1 MKIVC
6 EHISK
11 SFKDKQ
17 VISDFSYEF
26 EGGRAYLICGASGT
40 GKTTLLNLIM
50 GLLKADSGKILKD
63 GITFSAV
70 FQEDRLLEDL
80 DPVTN
85 VLAVSP
91 DLTEKAVKEALSEVL
106 SEGDLDKP
114 VKELSG
120 GQKRRVAVVRALMHD
135 SSCLILDEP
144 FTGMDPDTIDKVRT
158 FISKHAG
165 KRIVLLVSHENIN
178 ENHLIKVAL

>member
-1 MKIVC
+1 MIILKDIK
-6 EHISK
+6 K
-11 SFKDKQ
+11 SFSQLEVLKGINLTIEDSQ
-17 VISDFSYEF
+17 IVSIV
-26 EGGRAYLICGASGT
+26 GASGA
-40 GKTTLLNLIM
+40 GKTTLLQIA
-50 GLLKADSGKILKD
+50 GTLLKADSGKILKD
-63 GITFSAV
+63 GISFSAV

-80 DPVTN
+80 DSVTN

>member
-1 MKIVC
+1 MSIVC
-6 EHISK
+6 KNLNK
-11 SFKDKQ
+11 SFDGKT
-17 VISDFSYEF
+17 VISSFNYEF
-26 EGGRAYLICGASGT
+26 EDGRHYLLTGASGA

-63 GITFSAV
+63 DVSFSAV

-91 DLTEKAVKEALSEVL
+91 ELSEKEAKDALSEVL
-106 SEGDLDKP
+106 SSEELDKP
-114 VKELSG
+114 VKDLSG
-120 GQKRRVAVVRALMHD
+120 GQRRRVAVVRALMHD

-144 FTGMDPDTIDKVRT
+144 FTGMDRDTLENVMA
-158 FISKHAG
+158 FILRHAA
-165 KRIVLLVSHENIN
+165 KRILLVVSHEEIN
-178 ENHLIKVAL
+178 ENHFIRVEL